1 LGCIRS
7 FAAQATLI
15 KDLASYASKAATAM
29 SSTLYQL
36 AKLNITV
43 ADLSRPAML
52 YFDT

>member
-1 LGCIRS
+1 MGCIRS
-7 FAAQATLI
+7 FAAKATLI

-29 SSTLYQL
+29 PSTLYQL